1 MKIELRELSDIK
13 PYENN
18 PGLNGEVWMPVPGY
32 EELYEV
38 SSHGRLRRANR
49 SRLAP
54 AGYVLKPRLTWDGYL
69 RYSLFRQGKYQHI
82 KAHRLVAL
90 AFLGPAP
97 FAGAHVGHSD
107 GDRCNNLVSN
117 LRWVTQAEN
126 EADKKRHGS
135 SRGAP
140 AGERHHHARLTAALV
155 QQMRQEAA
163 NGDNYR
169 RIARRHAVALLTTYD
184 AITGKTWS
192 LITDPAPI
200 PVRRRYKHAR

>member
-82 KAHRLVAL
+82 KGRTAWSPWLFLAQPHLPGRTLVIAM
-90 AFLGPAP
+90 ATA
-97 FAGAHVGHSD
+97 A
-107 GDRCNNLVSN
+107 
-117 LRWVTQAEN
+117 TT
-126 EADKKRHGS
+126 S
-135 SRGAP
+135 SRIFVGLP
-140 AGERHHHARLTAALV
+140 RPRT
-155 QQMRQEAA
+155 RPTR
-163 NGDNYR
+163 NGME
-169 RIARRHAVALLTTYD
+169 AVAEPLRESGTIMR
-184 AITGKTWS
+184 A
-192 LITDPAPI
+192 
-200 PVRRRYKHAR
+200 